1 MTFLWS
7 SSLSS
12 SSSFRVPKELRE
24 KEDQINVSSIL
35 TELEYFELMLLRVME
50 KQLVSRS
57 SVVRFIFN
65 NDCL

>member
-24 KEDQINVSSIL
+24 KKDQINVSSIL
-35 TELEYFELMLLRVME
+35 TELEYFKTMLLRVKE
-50 KQLVSRS
+50 NNLLPE
-57 SVVRFIFN
+57 VVLQGLFFN